1 MPAQPRHAFDVRVHL
16 KKTHRL
22 SNLLTLQDYPK
33 SKVTYEVWGTR
44 KAKVTGLH
52 TPPQFMSFYTRK
64 E

>member
-1 MPAQPRHAFDVRVHL
+1 MAPRHPFDVRVHL

-52 TPPQFMSFYTRK
+52 TPPQFISFSIDK
-64 E
+64 Q